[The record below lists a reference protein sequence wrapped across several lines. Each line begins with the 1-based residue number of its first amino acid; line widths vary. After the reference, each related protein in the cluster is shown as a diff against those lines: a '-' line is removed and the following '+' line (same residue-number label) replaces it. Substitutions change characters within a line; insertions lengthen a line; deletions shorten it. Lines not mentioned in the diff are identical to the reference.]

1 MKMFHHGKGRQ
12 IGDFSA
18 IKTDFLDGI
27 KSCPLYGIDM
37 EVKANNEL
45 NCL

>member
-1 MKMFHHGKGRQ
+1 MVKVAKLATFLRSKL
-12 IGDFSA
+12 IFLPN
-18 IKTDFLDGI
+18 ILDGI